1 MKNRLVFLGII
12 VILLFSI
19 TVSATAQTYAF
30 SLDKEVVDAYWEND
44 GSLSLSYQFTFT
56 NANYADPIDYVDVG
70 MPNGSYSLN
79 NIVADVDGI
88 PISHIA
94 YSAYVDGIELGLG
107 GNAIRP
113 GDTGVVS
120 VYITGI
126 QGVLYQDS
134 EDSNYASAVFS
145 PTWFDSDFV
154 SGDTDLTVAFH
165 MPTGVQSDEPR
176 WHRAPSGFP
185 DTPFTG
191 YDDNDRIVYVW
202 NNPNANGHTQYL
214 FGASFP
220 ASYVPAG
227 VIATPTIW
235 QRLGVNPEAILGFV
249 IFCAAGLFVLGIP
262 VLAVVSSRRRRMK
275 YLPPKIAIAGHGIK
289 RGLTAI
295 EAAILLEQPMDKV
308 LTMTLFAAIKKG
320 AASVVSRDPLKLD
333 VADPLPEGLREYEI
347 SFLEAMK
354 MEDKRK
360 RAKEMQSAMIQLI
373 NSVQKKMKGFSTRE
387 TRNYYKEITEKAW
400 AQVEQ
405 ADTPEV
411 RSEKYEEVME
421 WTMLDKDYDDRTETV
436 FRHYP
441 VFIPTWWGRYD
452 PTYSRTSTPTTSG
465 PSKTSAPASRP
476 TPGGSGLPHLPGSD
490 FAASITN
497 GVQSF
502 AAGAVGSLTSFT
514 SGVTQK
520 TNPPPAPSSGSY
532 SSRSSGGS
540 SCACA
545 CACAGCACACA
556 GGGR

>member
-1 MKNRLVFLGII
+1 MKKRLFLLGII
-12 VILLFSI
+12 VVLLLSI
-19 TVSATAQTYAF
+19 AIPAAAQTYAF
-30 SLDKEVVDAYWEND
+30 SLDKEVVDVYWEND
-44 GSLSLSYQFTFT
+44 GTLSLSYQFTFS
-56 NANYADPIDYVDVG
+56 NAAYAAPIDYVDVG
-70 MPNGSYSLN
+70 MPNGAYSLN

-107 GNAIRP
+107 SNAIQP
-113 GDTGVVS
+113 GNTGRVNVF
-120 VYITGI
+120 ITGI
-126 QGVLYQDS
+126 QGVLYQDA

-154 SGDTDLTVAFH
+154 SGTTDLTVAFH
-165 MPTGVQSDEPR
+165 MPMGVAGDEPR
-176 WHRAPSGFP
+176 WHRSPSGFP

-220 ASYVPAG
+220 ASYVPAST
-227 VIATPTIW
+227 IDTPTLW
-235 QRLGVNPEAILGFV
+235 QRLGVDPEALLGFA
-249 IFCAAGLFVLGIP
+249 IFCAAALFVFGIP
-262 VLAVVSSRRRRMK
+262 VLAVISSRRRRMK
-275 YLPPKIAIAGHGIK
+275 YLPPKIAISGHGIK

-308 LTMTLFAAIKKG
+308 LTMILFAAIKKG
-320 AASVVSRDPLKLD
+320 AASVVTRDPLKLD
-333 VADPLPEGLREYEI
+333 ITEPVPDGLREYEI
-347 SFLEAMK
+347 TFLKAMK
-354 MEDKRK
+354 EKDKRK
-360 RAKEMQSAMIQLI
+360 RRKEMQDAMIKLI
-373 NSVQKKMKGFSTRE
+373 KSVQKKMKGFSARE
-387 TRNYYKEITEKAW
+387 SRSYYKEITEKAW
-400 AQVEQ
+400 SQVEA

-421 WTMLDKDYDDRTETV
+421 WTMLDKDYDDRTQTV

-441 VFIPTWWGRYD
+441 VFIPTWWHRYD
-452 PTYSRTSTPTTSG
+452 PTYSRPSSAPSSTLK
-465 PSKTSAPASRP
+465 KTSAPASRP

-497 GVQSF
+497 AVQSF

-520 TNPPPAPSSGSY
+520 TNPPPAPSSGGY